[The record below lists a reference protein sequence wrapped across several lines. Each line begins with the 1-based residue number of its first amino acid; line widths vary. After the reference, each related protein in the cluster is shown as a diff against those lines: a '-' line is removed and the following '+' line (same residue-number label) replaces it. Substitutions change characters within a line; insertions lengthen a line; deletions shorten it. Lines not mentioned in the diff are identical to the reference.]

1 MNEKDAELINEQYQ
15 AYVSLLNTSFA
26 NFVFA
31 YVLEGKFTKTYQA
44 VSVSVSQNE
53 FDKFTKAKQNKL
65 LVEWE
70 LQAYKQFIKSLFNNA
85 DVLEMPTDFV
95 SCEFEG
101 LEKADID
108 EDWSNTIV

>member
-1 MNEKDAELINEQYQ
+1 MINEKDAKRMVEQCQ
-15 AYVSLLNTSFA
+15 AYVSLLETSFA

-31 YVLEGKFTKTYQA
+31 YVLEGKFTKTKQA
-44 VSVSVSQNE
+44 VSVSVSQTE

-70 LQAYKQFIKSLFNNA
+70 LQAHKQFIKSLFNNT
-85 DVLEMPTDFV
+85 DVFTDFV

>member
-1 MNEKDAELINEQYQ
+1 MISEKHYSNILEEQE
-15 AYVSLLNTSFA
+15 AFLSLLETSFA

-31 YVLEGKFTKTYQA
+31 YVSEGKFTKTYQA

-70 LQAYKQFIKSLFNNA
+70 LQAHKQFIKSLFNNT
-85 DVLEMPTDFV
+85 DVFTDFV

-101 LEKADID
+101 LEKA
-108 EDWSNTIV
+108 EVV